1 VDCVALV
8 NTINNI
14 INTIN
19 CVCLLGALCKNRHV
33 RRVMCVNYL
42 CGFCLEG
49 PNCKF
54 VQSVLFTFFVT
65 FSLSINALQ
74 CFTNYHSVSF

>member
-1 VDCVALV
+1 MMSLAVGNAVSG
-8 NTINNI
+8 
-14 INTIN
+14 
-19 CVCLLGALCKNRHV
+19 VCLAGAMCKNRHV

-54 VQSVLFTFFVT
+54 VQLVSFAFLVTYSVLEMR
-65 FSLSINALQ
+65 Q
-74 CFTNYHSVSF
+74 

>member
-1 VDCVALV
+1 MICNVVVNYLAVAFMSES
-8 NTINNI
+8 
-14 INTIN
+14 
-19 CVCLLGALCKNRHV
+19 LLLSLTLSAVFLYLSGALCKNRHI

-54 VQSVLFTFFVT
+54 VQ
-65 FSLSINALQ
+65 
-74 CFTNYHSVSF
+74 